1 MLAYKLARRAVLSAD
16 TNVWVENLPSD
27 FDVVF

>member
-1 MLAYKLARRAVLSAD
+1 MLAYELARRAVLFAD
-16 TNVWVENLPSD
+16 TNVWVENLPSN